1 MGQPARPLPL
11 YEQARGTLEEA
22 DDRAGVGRVCQN
34 LGNCHFDMGQPARA
48 LPLYEQARAALETVG
63 DRQGVSRVCGWL
75 ANCSLVH
82 AVPAGASP
90 MVVPMVMTMGVRIVM
105 PANGQA
111 ASMPMGWRGHVRPPR

>member
-1 MGQPARPLPL
+1 MC
-11 YEQARGTLEEA
+11 EFI
-22 DDRAGVGRVCQN
+22 
-34 LGNCHFDMGQPARA
+34 GNCHLNMGQSSRA

-63 DRQGVSRVCGWL
+63 DRQGVSRVCGCL

-82 AVPAGASP
+82 AVPAGVSP
-90 MVVPMVMTMGVRIVM
+90 MVAPMVMTMGVRIVM